1 MYLARE
7 HRLTPGERQRNTWGS
22 STRFSYNPG
31 GPTVYPSSLPG
42 FFPTIQRCY
51 CSMGPFDLPI
61 LDGLHLVPGL
71 CDGVFLGADALAG
84 FPSLK
89 TLPHTAALDFHSVNV
104 HGSESKNKSMIVKIE
119 NPPTGLKVEEVAKM
133 MIGQETFIGWPFL
146 QEGLVV
152 SISDYLFKYEKIAV
166 VPNSPPKI
174 LSTPHVQQGLALWK
188 TRAERIESVYSK
200 KYGIL
205 TGPVEV
211 LLHVRPLK
219 GLKRLETGA
228 LVKDYEEA
236 DKEVEQ
242 ALQMRPSGVVSKD
255 PRFMERG
262 PPPLKEEFPEG
273 SKVFF
278 LGEHAYGVAAQV
290 TDTSD
295 TSISVV
301 LAVN

>member
-1 MYLARE
+1 MCPARE
-7 HRLTPGERQRNTWGS
+7 HRLTSEERKRNTWGT
-22 STRFSYNPG
+22 STRFSYDPS
-31 GPTVYPSSLPG
+31 GPTTYPSSLPG

-51 CSMGPFDLPI
+51 CRMEPFDLPT
-61 LDGLHLVPGL
+61 LDGLHLIPGL

-89 TLPHTAALDFHSVNV
+89 TLSHTAVLDFHGVNV
-104 HGSESKNKSMIVKIE
+104 HGCESKNKSMIVKIE
-119 NPPTGLKVEEVAKM
+119 NPPAGMRVEEVAKV
-133 MIGQETFIGWPFL
+133 MIGQKTFIGWPFL

-152 SISDYLFKYEKIAV
+152 SVSDHLFKYEKMSII
-166 VPNSPPKI
+166 PGSPPKV
-174 LSTPHVQQGLALWK
+174 LSTPHAQQGLVLWERK
-188 TRAERIESVYSK
+188 AERIESLYSK
-200 KYGIL
+200 KYGVL
-205 TGPVEV
+205 TGHIEM

-236 DKEVEQ
+236 DKEIEQ
-242 ALQMRPSGVVSKD
+242 ALQMCPTGVISED
-255 PRFMERG
+255 PRFVEKE
-262 PPPLKEEFPEG
+262 PPSLKEEFLEG

-295 TSISVV
+295 ISISVV
-301 LAVN
+301 LAVM

>member
-89 TLPHTAALDFHSVNV
+89 TLPHTAVLDFHSVNV

-119 NPPTGLKVEEVAKM
+119 NPPTGLKV
-133 MIGQETFIGWPFL
+133 
-146 QEGLVV
+146 
-152 SISDYLFKYEKIAV
+152 
-166 VPNSPPKI
+166 
-174 LSTPHVQQGLALWK
+174 
-188 TRAERIESVYSK
+188 R
-200 KYGIL
+200 
-205 TGPVEV
+205 
-211 LLHVRPLK
+211 
-219 GLKRLETGA
+219 RL
-228 LVKDYEEA
+228 
-236 DKEVEQ
+236 
-242 ALQMRPSGVVSKD
+242 R
-255 PRFMERG
+255 R
-262 PPPLKEEFPEG
+262 
-273 SKVFF
+273 
-278 LGEHAYGVAAQV
+278 
-290 TDTSD
+290 
-295 TSISVV
+295 
-301 LAVN
+301 